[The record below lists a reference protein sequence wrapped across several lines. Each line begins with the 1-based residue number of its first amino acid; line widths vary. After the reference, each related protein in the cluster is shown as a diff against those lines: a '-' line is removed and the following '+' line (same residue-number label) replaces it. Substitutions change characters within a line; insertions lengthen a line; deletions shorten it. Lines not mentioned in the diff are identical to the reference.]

1 MKVRMSFRNEEHAMA
16 TINVKGMSCGHCVS
30 AVTDAL
36 NALEGV
42 ENVSVDLDKGE
53 ATYDESVPVP
63 IEKVKDAISAVGF
76 EVV

>member
-1 MKVRMSFRNEEHAMA
+1 MAKVN
-16 TINVKGMSCGHCVS
+16 IKGMSCGHCVN

-36 NALEGV
+36 NGIEGV
-42 ENVSVDLDKGE
+42 ENVNVDLDKGE

-63 IEKVKDAISAVGF
+63 IEKIKDAISAVGF